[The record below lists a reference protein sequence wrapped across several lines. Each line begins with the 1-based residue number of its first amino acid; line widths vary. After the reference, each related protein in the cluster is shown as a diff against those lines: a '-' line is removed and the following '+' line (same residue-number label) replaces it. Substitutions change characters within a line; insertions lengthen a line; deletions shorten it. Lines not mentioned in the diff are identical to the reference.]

1 MKRRGISIS
10 DYMLLQKQI
19 SIAHS
24 NITEALESDVLAK

>member
-1 MKRRGISIS
+1 
-10 DYMLLQKQI
+10 MLLQKQI